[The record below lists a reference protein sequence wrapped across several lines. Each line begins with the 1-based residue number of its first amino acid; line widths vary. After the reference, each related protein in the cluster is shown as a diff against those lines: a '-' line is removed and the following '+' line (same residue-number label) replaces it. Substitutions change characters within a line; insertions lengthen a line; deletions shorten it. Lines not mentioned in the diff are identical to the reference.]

1 MIRADSPEWQ
11 EIKRLAEASIAR
23 LDRRNQSLMLTERET
38 MEIRCQIKAYKELLA
53 LPGKP
58 ERQQIVPE
66 PPYDE

>member
-11 EIKRLAEASIAR
+11 EIKRWAEAKLVS

-53 LPGKP
+53 LPNKP
-58 ERQQIVPE
+58 ERQQIE
-66 PPYDE
+66 PDPSYD